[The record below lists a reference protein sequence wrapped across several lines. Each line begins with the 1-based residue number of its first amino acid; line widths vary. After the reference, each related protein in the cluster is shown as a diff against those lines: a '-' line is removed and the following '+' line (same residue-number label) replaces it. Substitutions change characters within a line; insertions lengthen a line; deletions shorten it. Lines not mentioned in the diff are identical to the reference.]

1 MLWVCAT
8 CACMH
13 ACMRVCMCT
22 HSCACVCAHVRACV
36 QACLHVHAC
45 VCMRACVHACMCT
58 HAHACVCVHVCVCMH
73 ACVLVFHCARAR
85 VCVVDPSI
93 EGPCLRE
100 RCRDDRAKAGPHVLK
115 PSKETYI
122 GTNIRTT
129 ALNPLLSQATYPTE
143 ATNQYWGGLS
153 YSTIEIKYL
162 APWC

>member
-1 MLWVCAT
+1 MCVH
-8 CACMH
+8 ACMH
-13 ACMRVCMCT
+13 ACVHLHTFVCMRLCT
-22 HSCACVCAHVRACV
+22 CTCMCAGMFACT
-36 QACLHVHAC
+36 CMCVHA
-45 VCMRACVHACMCT
+45 CMRACVHACMRACMCT